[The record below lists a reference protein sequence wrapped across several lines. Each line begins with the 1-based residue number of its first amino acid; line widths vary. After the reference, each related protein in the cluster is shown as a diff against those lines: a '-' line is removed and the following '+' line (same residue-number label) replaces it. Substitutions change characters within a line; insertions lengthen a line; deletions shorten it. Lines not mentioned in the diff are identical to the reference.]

1 MRKQAEPL
9 VLPTGEGVVAEL
21 TAAQQANHR
30 QGESNHLTS
39 PNGIQ
44 TVVRALDLLFMGT
57 GYLAGALY
65 GVLAFFVTYDVLA
78 RKWGSYLGLPTTR
91 VTDEISGYM
100 LALAAT
106 WGFAYALRTDAHV
119 RVDVLFPYMG
129 RRLKAAMD
137 FIAFILLALFATVIS
152 WKIWALVLDSMESGI
167 KSSTYLLTPLYIP
180 QGILGVG
187 FSLLA
192 LAAVFM
198 ALALLLGWDLRAT
211 APGLEYPE
219 ELPGHI

>member
-1 MRKQAEPL
+1 MAEVPAVNQAHLREEESNGMKS
-9 VLPTGEGVVAEL
+9 PTGM
-21 TAAQQANHR
+21 
-30 QGESNHLTS
+30 
-39 PNGIQ
+39 Q
-44 TVVRALDLLFMGT
+44 TVVRALDLAFAGT

-65 GVLAFFVTYDVLA
+65 VGLAFFVTYDVLA

-106 WGFAYALRTDAHV
+106 WGFAYALRSDAHV

-129 RRLKAAMD
+129 RRLRAAMD
-137 FIAFILLALFATVIS
+137 FIALVLMALFAAVIS
-152 WKIWALVLDSMESGI
+152 WKIWVLVLDSLESGI
-167 KSSTYLLTPLYIP
+167 RSSTYLLTPLYIP

-192 LAAVFM
+192 LAALFM
-198 ALALLLGWDLRAT
+198 ALALLVGWKLPA
-211 APGLEYPE
+211 AVPGLDNPAEP
-219 ELPGHI
+219 PGNI

>member
-1 MRKQAEPL
+1 MAE
-9 VLPTGEGVVAEL
+9 V
-21 TAAQQANHR
+21 TAAGQAGR
-30 QGESNHLTS
+30 GERESNNLKPRS
-39 PNGIQ
+39 GVP
-44 TVVRALDLLFMGT
+44 TVVRVLDLLFIGT
-57 GYLAGALY
+57 GYIAGVLY

-106 WGFAYALRTDAHV
+106 WGFAYTLRTDAHV
-119 RVDVLFPYMG
+119 RVDVMFPYMG

-137 FIAFILLALFATVIS
+137 FIALILMALFATIIA

-198 ALALLLGWDLRAT
+198 ALALLLGWDLPAT
-211 APGLEYPE
+211 ARGLEHPE
-219 ELPGHI
+219 ELPGNI